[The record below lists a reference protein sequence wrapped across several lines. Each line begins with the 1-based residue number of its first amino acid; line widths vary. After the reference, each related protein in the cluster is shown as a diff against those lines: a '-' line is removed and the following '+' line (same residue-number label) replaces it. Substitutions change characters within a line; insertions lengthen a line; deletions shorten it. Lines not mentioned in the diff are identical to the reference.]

1 MNDFDIPIFKKTYD
15 FYKNFHECR
24 RLVPKTDRFTTF
36 ERSEDA
42 ILDVLEG
49 IVRAIQSPKGEKAFV
64 LERANIKL
72 NLLRVLIRLMKDT
85 KVLDLKKYMAF
96 EEQIDEI
103 GRMLGGW
110 LRSLHI

>member
-1 MNDFDIPIFKKTYD
+1 MNDFDIPVFKKTYD
-15 FYKNFHECR
+15 FYKTFHECR

-42 ILDVLEG
+42 ILDILEG
-49 IVRAIQSPKGEKAFV
+49 IVRAIQSPRAEKVSV
-64 LERANIKL
+64 LERVNIKL
-72 NLLRVLIRLMKDT
+72 NLLRVLLRLMKDT
-85 KVLDLKKYMAF
+85 KVLDMKRYITF

-110 LRSLHI
+110 LRSLRI